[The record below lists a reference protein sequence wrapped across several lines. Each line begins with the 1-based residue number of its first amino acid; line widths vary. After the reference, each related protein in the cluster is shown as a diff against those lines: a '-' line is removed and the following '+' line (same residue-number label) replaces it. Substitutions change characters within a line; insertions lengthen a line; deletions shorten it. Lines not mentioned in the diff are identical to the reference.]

1 MHEHPTSGRT
11 PGVECRA
18 LFERLSEFL
27 DGELPADLCREIERH
42 AGGCPPCHDLV
53 QTLRRTV
60 GLCRALPER
69 PLPEEARA
77 ALRTL
82 LRESFPPRVD
92 R

>member
-1 MHEHPTSGRT
+1 MDERGSGGRT

-27 DGELPADLCREIERH
+27 DGELPAGLCHEIERH
-42 AGGCPPCHDLV
+42 AAGCPPCHALV

-60 GLCRALPER
+60 GLCRTLPDR

-77 ALRTL
+77 AVRAR
-82 LRESFPPRVD
+82 LRESFLPGAD